1 MSFLDRV
8 TGFLDDRERVA
19 RILFVLGALEGISGV
34 AAGALYGAALA
45 SGDPTA
51 TFLTVFVPLS
61 ALWALFTYLAY
72 RGLASRN
79 PLLAFVFWSFVVFNF
94 FVFPVGT
101 LVAGASVWIRREL
114 GPGR

>member
-1 MSFLDRV
+1 MSFLDHVR
-8 TGFLDDRERVA
+8 GFLDDRERVA

-34 AAGALYGAALA
+34 GAGALYGAALG
-45 SGDPTA
+45 SGDPMA
-51 TFLTVFVPLS
+51 TFLTVFAPLS

-79 PLLAFVFWSFVVFNF
+79 FLLAFVFWVYVVFHF

-101 LVAGASVWIRREL
+101 FIAVASVWIRRDL
-114 GPGR
+114 RPGR